1 MIFLERRVRD
11 LLFAWVLLNAV
22 CSAQAQL
29 AEPSTSP
36 SQATNSV
43 KSSSLP
49 LSASVI
55 TIRGLCPDVSTA
67 FITSISRNPCQS
79 EISREAFEKLSTAL
93 QADSPAAKR
102 QLAETLTRLLVMAH
116 QGNQW
121 ELDKKEHFQE
131 KLEFSRMQLLS
142 EEVMRAIHGKATEV
156 PEKDIEDYYQ
166 QHRSSFERATFD
178 RVLVPT
184 AKQAA
189 VRDHTAKT
197 ESKPDAGKNA
207 APITEE
213 ALAEEAD
220 TLQHRAASGED
231 FTKLQQAAYDA
242 AAVKAEIPEVRL
254 DDMRRAGLPTAHL
267 AVFDLQPGQVSS
279 VISDSTGHYIYKLIS
294 EDVIPLKDA
303 TPEIQTVLQKQR
315 ANDILKQLQNSA
327 SAELNP
333 SYF

>member
-1 MIFLERRVRD
+1 VRNI
-11 LLFAWVLLNAV
+11 LCAWVLLSAA
-22 CSAQAQL
+22 CLAQAQL
-29 AEPSTSP
+29 AKPSTNP
-36 SQATNSV
+36 SQDQDTNSV
-43 KSSSLP
+43 KKESLP

-55 TIRGLCPDVSTA
+55 TIRGLCPDVATA

-79 EISREAFEKLSTAL
+79 EISREAFEKVSAAL

-121 ELDKKEHFQE
+121 EVDKKEHFQE

-142 EEVMRAIHGKATEV
+142 EEVMRAIHEKAAEV

-166 QHRSSFERATFD
+166 QHQSAFERATFE
-178 RVLVPT
+178 RILVPT

-189 VRDHTAKT
+189 ARDRATNS
-197 ESKPDAGKNA
+197 ESKPDAGKHA
-207 APITEE
+207 QVSEA
-213 ALAEEAD
+213 ALAEEAVR
-220 TLQHRAASGED
+220 LQRRATSGED

-242 AAVKAEIPEVRL
+242 ASVNAPIPEVRL
-254 DDMRRAGLPTAHL
+254 DGMRRAGLPTAHL
-267 AVFDLQPGQVSS
+267 AVFNLQPGEVSS

-294 EDVIPLKDA
+294 KDIIPLKDA

-315 ANDILKQLQNSA
+315 ANDILKQLQSSA